1 MPSSH
6 SQDFFRHFLIF
17 LFFFSIPV
25 SAFYV
30 PGLSPK
36 TFHDRD
42 DVTLYVNKIFSD
54 KTQLPFAYNDLP
66 FVCVPE
72 DGVKS
77 SWMNL
82 GEVLRGDRIA
92 NSVFELKMKED
103 VDCKILCKKIIKA
116 KDAAWAKQLIK
127 NDYRIEWIVDNLP
140 GATAYQTLPGKKQK
154 RYEVGFKLGQLQE
167 KQESKKDR
175 KAFLNNHY
183 VLKIFYEK
191 KEHDDGNL
199 IVGFEVFPRSIA
211 NSADFCPN
219 LDGNAAKQEIGAGES
234 TVTYSYSVEWIEEK
248 EITWG
253 NRWDRYLLNT
263 DAQIHWYSIV
273 NSLIIALFLTAM
285 VAIIMLRTLNRD
297 IALYNEEDLKE
308 DQEDTTGWKLVHG
321 DVFRPPKLGV
331 LLAPLLG
338 SGVQIL
344 LMGVSTMVFS
354 ILGVLNPSYRGGLV
368 SFALFLF
375 VFSGTFAGYFS
386 SRMYKVFKGTSW
398 KKNAVTTAILV
409 PGFLFGTIFILNLF
423 IWSKHSSSAIPF
435 GTFFALISMWFGISF
450 PLVFIGAYFG
460 FKKKTI
466 EHPVRTNPIPR
477 QIPEQVWYL
486 QPFVSVIVGGLMP
499 FAVIFIELFFILKSI
514 WQDQFYYMFGFL
526 GLVFVILVTTVV
538 EITIVITYFQLCGED
553 YHWWWR
559 SFFVGGSSSIYIFL
573 YGIFY
578 YNKLQIT
585 GFVPS
590 LLYFINSLL
599 ACLVYG
605 LFTGTLGFFST
616 YWFVRK
622 IYSAIKA
629 D

>member
-1 MPSSH
+1 
-6 SQDFFRHFLIF
+6 
-17 LFFFSIPV
+17 
-25 SAFYV
+25 
-30 PGLSPK
+30 
-36 TFHDRD
+36 
-42 DVTLYVNKIFSD
+42 
-54 KTQLPFAYNDLP
+54 
-66 FVCVPE
+66 
-72 DGVKS
+72 
-77 SWMNL
+77 
-82 GEVLRGDRIA
+82 
-92 NSVFELKMKED
+92 
-103 VDCKILCKKIIKA
+103 
-116 KDAAWAKQLIK
+116 
-127 NDYRIEWIVDNLP
+127 
-140 GATAYQTLPGKKQK
+140 
-154 RYEVGFKLGQLQE
+154 
-167 KQESKKDR
+167 
-175 KAFLNNHY
+175 
-183 VLKIFYEK
+183 
-191 KEHDDGNL
+191 
-199 IVGFEVFPRSIA
+199 
-211 NSADFCPN
+211 DFCPS

-331 LLAPLLG
+331 LLAPLVG

-375 VFSGTFAGYFS
+375 VFSGTFAGYYS

-398 KKNAVTTAILV
+398 KKNAVITALLV
-409 PGFLFGTIFILNLF
+409 PGFLFGIIFILNF
-423 IWSKHSSSAIPF
+423 FVWSKHSSSAIPF

-460 FKKKTI
+460 FKKKAI

-559 SFFVGGSSSIYIFL
+559 SFFVGGSSSIYVFL

-622 IYSAIKA
+622 IYS
-629 D
+629 